1 MTVAGAGPVAIL
13 AGSDQLPVL
22 LSDRLRRDGRDH
34 RILAF
39 RGFAAPETRRRADA
53 VVDLLDVQGT
63 KRMLEAWQPSVVTL
77 AGAVRRPRLS
87 AFLNTFSAFRNRRE
101 LASLMARGDD
111 RLLRSAVELFEE
123 HGYLVVGAH
132 ELAPELL
139 AAPDIYTRAAP
150 EPGEARAVAVGF
162 SMLADLAPHDMGQ
175 ACIVAGERILAI
187 EGPEGTDN
195 MLARVRAFR
204 RRFSRVRVDPGG
216 VLVKTAKH
224 GQDLRVDLPAIG
236 PRTMIN
242 ARRAGLKGVAVG
254 SGVTLILDQEET
266 IATADRLG
274 LFLVAV
280 EPGHAAAA
288 RRVVAGDA
296 G

>member
-1 MTVAGAGPVAIL
+1 MAAEAGPIAIL

-39 RGFAAPETRRRADA
+39 RGFAAPETRSRADA
-53 VVDLLDVQGT
+53 IVDLLDVRRTQSIIEGW
-63 KRMLEAWQPSVVTL
+63 RPSIVIL
-77 AGAVRRPRLS
+77 AGAVRRPQPS
-87 AFLNTFSAFRNRRE
+87 AFLNTFSALRNRRE
-101 LASLMARGDD
+101 LAHLLAQGDD
-111 RLLRSAVELFEE
+111 GLLRSAVRFFEE
-123 HGYLVVGAH
+123 QGYRVLGAH

-139 AAPDIYTRAAP
+139 AAPDLYTRAAP
-150 EPGEARAVAVGF
+150 EPREARAVAVGF

-187 EGPEGTDN
+187 EGPEGTDS

-254 SGVTLILDQEET
+254 SGVTLILNQEET

-288 RRVVAGDA
+288 GRVAAGD
-296 G
+296 GR